1 MISLSRLRHSLTSSA
16 IGCLLPNVVSRRQRK
31 QVAAILQRRSS
42 EIVKDWLEKVKKS
55 KELNDVSLS
64 DQDRTGYLPRL
75 IEDLILRLRST
86 NVPGVGERFHLF
98 RRRRCL
104 RPDAKVTGLHFCH
117 VGARLSNPSSNSV
130 RDVAEESECLDF
142 SSLLPDVMT
151 IADEVDSQLTQ
162 AMEGYASA
170 EGATTTAAS

>member
-1 MISLSRLRHSLTSSA
+1 MIRLSRLRHSLTSSA
-16 IGCLLPNVVSRRQRK
+16 IGCLLPNVVSRRKRK

-86 NVPGVGERFHLF
+86 NVPG
-98 RRRRCL
+98 
-104 RPDAKVTGLHFCH
+104 
-117 VGARLSNPSSNSV
+117 
-130 RDVAEESECLDF
+130 
-142 SSLLPDVMT
+142 
-151 IADEVDSQLTQ
+151 
-162 AMEGYASA
+162 
-170 EGATTTAAS
+170 